1 MQFFTLKQRLSFSI
15 HVQIGVKLLKR
26 LRLKF
31 SHLNQLKF
39 RHNFKDC
46 VRPMC
51 NCGTEIEKKKKKHTF
66 FLRCQFLASERHIL
80 HDDLCLIDPPVISF
94 DEGSLLNALLYGSD
108 EFNDKIHREILLR
121 IKPNLVLICAALP
134 PKEVRNTCWVIFCC
148 TFYYL

>member
-1 MQFFTLKQRLSFSI
+1 MKHSFVSFCVSESNSLGNSIRDAKSIKYFKSILMQFFTLKQRLSFSI

-51 NCGTEIEKKKKKHTF
+51 NCGTEIEKKKQHF
-66 FLRCQFLASERHIL
+66 FLALPIPRQWKAYSPWRPLSERSSSYKLWWRIAIK
-80 HDDLCLIDPPVISF
+80 CSTIW
-94 DEGSLLNALLYGSD
+94 
-108 EFNDKIHREILLR
+108 LR
-121 IKPNLVLICAALP
+121 
-134 PKEVRNTCWVIFCC
+134 WV
-148 TFYYL
+148 